1 MRERFEAKFIV
12 HENGCWIWTSTISTS
27 ARGAYGSFKRDGIEC
42 KAHRVS
48 YELYK
53 GPIPTGLNVLH
64 SCDESICVNPD
75 HLFLGTQQDNI
86 DDMIAKNRQSPPRPG
101 EKNGNA
107 KLDERAVTKVR
118 EMLAQGYRQRDIAA
132 EFGVAQT
139 TISAI
144 KTGFTWRENIN
155 GSL

>member
-1 MRERFEAKFIV
+1 MRERFEAKFII
-12 HENGCWIWTSTISTS
+12 HENGCWIWTSTISTTQ
-27 ARGAYGSFKRDGIEC
+27 RGMYGSFKCNGIEC

-53 GPIPTGLNVLH
+53 GPIPEGLNVLH
-64 SCDESICVNPD
+64 TCDESICVNPD

-86 DDMIAKNRQSPPRPG
+86 NDMISKNRQSPPRPG

-107 KLDERAVTKVR
+107 KLNAQDVVKVR
-118 EMLAQGYRQRDIAA
+118 EMLAKGYRQRDIADK
-132 EFGVAQT
+132 FGVAQT

-144 KTGFTWRENIN
+144 NMGFSWKENTN
-155 GSL
+155 GPL